1 MLISV
6 MHTATSALQVPV
18 VVLLMILAVVM
29 IVMVGMLVAE
39 FFTERRYFKL
49 SIPDLVDDLRHSSDP
64 EAVIRESG
72 MLRRQKN
79 ALFELLNHPDAT
91 PSAREAMAVNIVAQE
106 QAIFDNRVKVS
117 DFISKVGPMLGLMGT
132 LIPLGPGVIAIGVG
146 DTQTLSDSLLVAFDT
161 TITGLVVAALALLVS
176 TIRKSWYAKYNA
188 AFEAACEIVFEKA
201 NEGASLKTAY
211 KVPGGAAQPY
221 EGFGDVGAAAP
232 FEAAPTSA
240 IVYGSQGEVAHPIAG
255 FPRTDEVP
263 SASTAVYGAHA
274 KAPYPYAGFEDVEEN
289 SVNGASSDT
298 FGPIDYGMADWPT
311 GEGASRG
318 LDEPIEADLPDREVE
333 RERAIPIEIS
343 FKERDYD

>member
-1 MLISV
+1 MLINV
-6 MHTATSALQVPV
+6 MHTVTSALQTPV
-18 VVLLMILAVVM
+18 VVLLMALAVVM

-64 EAVIRESG
+64 EAVIRECG
-72 MLRRQKN
+72 MLRRQKK

-146 DTQTLSDSLLVAFDT
+146 DTQTLSESLLVAFDT

-201 NEGASLKTAY
+201 NEGVSLSSATL
-211 KVPGGAAQPY
+211 GSRGDAARTY
-221 EGFGDVGAAAP
+221 SEFATVEGESAADAP
-232 FEAAPTSA
+232 PDAFS
-240 IVYGSQGEVAHPIAG
+240 
-255 FPRTDEVP
+255 
-263 SASTAVYGAHA
+263 
-274 KAPYPYAGFEDVEEN
+274 
-289 SVNGASSDT
+289 SVN
-298 FGPIDYGMADWPT
+298 YGMADWT
-311 GEGASRG
+311 TNGNGQHELDRAYGASWT
-318 LDEPIEADLPDREVE
+318 DQSIEYGRVFPMEAPFEE
-333 RERAIPIEIS
+333 RNH
-343 FKERDYD
+343 D